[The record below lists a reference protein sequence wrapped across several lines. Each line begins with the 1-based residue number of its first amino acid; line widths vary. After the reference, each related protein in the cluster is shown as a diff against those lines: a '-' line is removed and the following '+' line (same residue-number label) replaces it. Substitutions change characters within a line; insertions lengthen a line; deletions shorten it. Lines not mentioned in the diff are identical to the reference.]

1 MSTKQIPWQERP
13 EGCSDVMWRYSLNP
27 IIGRYDIPTSNS
39 IFNSAVV
46 PFEDGFAGVFR
57 CDNKSVQMNIF
68 AGFSKDGL
76 KWDINHEPIQMKA
89 GNTQMIDS
97 DYKYDPRVT
106 ISKNF
111 SNVKMHFYLLIEMV
125 CFSLKKSMEN
135 MQCLAVQVIM
145 GILLLEIFI

>member
-1 MSTKQIPWQERP
+1 MSNTNPLAKINIPWENRP
-13 EGCSDVMWRYSLNP
+13 EHSKDVMWRYSKNP
-27 IIGRYDIPTSNS
+27 IIGRYQIPTSNS

-76 KWDINHEPIQMKA
+76 NWDIKHEPIKMKA
-89 GNTQMIDS
+89 GNTEMIDS

-106 ISKNF
+106 
-111 SNVKMHFYLLIEMV
+111 YIEDRY
-125 CFSLKKSMEN
+125 
-135 MQCLAVQVIM
+135 
-145 GILLLEIFI
+145 